1 MAKDEGYIKLFRSLL
16 NWEWIDKPETLST
29 FIFLLLVAN
38 HSDNE
43 WHGITI
49 KRGQTVT
56 SYAEIAHK
64 MGISLQQV
72 RTSIKR
78 LNSTGEITHQTT
90 NRYSLITIRNYEVY
104 QSVINTQTNNQATI
118 SQQPSNNQATTN
130 KNDKNDKND
139 KKYIYEQKNA
149 FFDSFWCAYPKKKN
163 KLRAQ
168 EVFYRLNVTDDLLQ
182 KIITAINKQKL
193 TEEWQKE
200 NGRFIPYPDTWLKYR
215 RWEDETKVTTY
226 QKEVSFDIE
235 LAERQAKE
243 NRIDFATKKNRRKRS
258 CEISTT

>member
-43 WHGITI
+43 WHGTTI

-56 SYAEIAHK
+56 SYTEIAHK
-64 MGISLQQV
+64 MGLSVQQV

-104 QSVINTQTNNQATI
+104 QSIINTQINSQATI
-118 SQQPSNNQATTN
+118 SQQSSNNQSTTN
-130 KNDKNDKND
+130 NNEKNDKND
-139 KKYIYEQKNA
+139 KKYIYAQNDSA
-149 FFDSFWCAYPKKKN
+149 FDAFWNAYPKKKDKVRARATFD
-163 KLRAQ
+163 KL
-168 EVFYRLNVTDDLLQ
+168 NITDELLK
-182 KIITAINKQKL
+182 KILTAIDEQKKS
-193 TEEWQKE
+193 EDWQKE
-200 NGRFIPYPDTWLKYR
+200 NGRFIPYPATWLNGH
-215 RWEDETKVTTY
+215 RWEDEINVTPY
-226 QKEVSFDIE
+226 QKEVSFDVE
-235 LAERQAKE
+235 RAEQQAKD
-243 NRIDFATKKNRRKRS
+243 NRKRFGS
-258 CEISTT
+258 MKNTRRSSK